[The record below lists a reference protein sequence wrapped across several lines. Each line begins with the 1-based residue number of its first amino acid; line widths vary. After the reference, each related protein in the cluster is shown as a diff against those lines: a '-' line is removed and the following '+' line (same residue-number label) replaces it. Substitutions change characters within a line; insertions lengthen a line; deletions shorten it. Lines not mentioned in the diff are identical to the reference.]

1 MVNEPACLTIS
12 SNLRY
17 GADDA
22 YTQGQVT
29 QLQQV
34 LVSQGFFDSSLI
46 GSGHFGPV
54 TLRAVISFQNAHS
67 LPTTGYVGPM
77 TRGVIAS
84 LNGSCQNPVPPQS
97 NVSLYNLNPQS
108 SVTGA
113 TVSVTGFG
121 FTSANT
127 ILMDGSVAAQNV
139 PITSSIAIACTTS
152 PLCHGGI
159 NQTLTFTVPSSLA
172 PYCAP
177 GFACAMYMRLVTPAQ
192 YNITVMNANGTSN
205 ALPLTI
211 TSGTTGV
218 NPLSISGLDAPS
230 VLQVGRV
237 GTWTVHASTLDNT
250 GLHYSVVWGDESA
263 MAGTASF
270 MQPQPSTV
278 QNAASFTHTYTTA
291 GTYSPT
297 FTVTNDSGQSVST
310 TNTISV
316 TPVIY
321 Y

>member
-218 NPLSISGLDAPS
+218 NPLSISRYLDRACE
-230 VLQVGRV
+230 
-237 GTWTVHASTLDNT
+237 HA
-250 GLHYSVVWGDESA
+250 
-263 MAGTASF
+263 
-270 MQPQPSTV
+270 
-278 QNAASFTHTYTTA
+278 
-291 GTYSPT
+291 
-297 FTVTNDSGQSVST
+297 
-310 TNTISV
+310 
-316 TPVIY
+316 
-321 Y
+321 